1 MGWETKK
8 ETGDIRQ
15 VSCFILPDCIKSLKM
30 LYWVGFIFME
40 TDMKFMSIKNLAVAA
55 VFVCCGTAAA
65 GCAQGGGESTQTEV
79 TAAENTSDQTTRY
92 SISETTSAY
101 DIGTTAAEASSYANV
116 SSAGVVEDGSYTSME
131 EVSEYIHEFGH
142 LPDNY
147 ITKNE
152 AKKLGWV
159 ASEGNLT
166 VVAPGKS
173 IGGDKFGNRE
183 GLLPKKKGRTYYECD
198 IDYTGGERNAKRLIY
213 SNDGLIYYTEDH
225 YNSFEQLY

>member
-1 MGWETKK
+1 
-8 ETGDIRQ
+8 
-15 VSCFILPDCIKSLKM
+15 
-30 LYWVGFIFME
+30 
-40 TDMKFMSIKNLAVAA
+40 MKNFNIKNL
-55 VFVCCGTAAA
+55 TAAA
-65 GCAQGGGESTQTEV
+65 AILCCGVTLAACDQGGGDSTQTELT
-79 TAAENTSDQTTRY
+79 TAESTSDQTTRY
-92 SISETTSAY
+92 SISETTSTY
-101 DIGTTAAEASSYANV
+101 DTDTATAESSSSANV
-116 SSAGVVEDGSYTSME
+116 SYSGVVEDGSYTSME
-131 EVSEYIHEFGH
+131 EVSEYLHEFGH

-159 ASEGNLT
+159 ASKGNLT
-166 VVAPGKS
+166 EVAPGKS

-183 GLLPKKKGRTYYECD
+183 GLLPRKKGRTYYECD